1 MKPHQPK
8 PSPMVPRTVAQFAVN
23 THRTA
28 SKITLFGLLAL
39 GPLAA
44 SAGEL
49 SVAVVDTVG
58 KGVPD
63 TVVTLAPL
71 ESKTP
76 PPSRSSAT
84 AVMDQLQLAFVPR
97 VLVVAVG
104 TTVEFPNSDSVSHQ
118 VYSFSPAKKFQLPLY
133 KGQLHAPVVFDNGGL
148 VVLGCNIH
156 DQMVGYI
163 YVTPAPYFGKT
174 DASGSLRLADLKT
187 GDYRLIAWSPL
198 IADPTSTLE
207 RTVRIDAGEARAE
220 RIQLKQSLR
229 PRPEPR
235 PHRGDWEY

>member
-1 MKPHQPK
+1 MNRH
-8 PSPMVPRTVAQFAVN
+8 
-23 THRTA
+23 HRNRA
-28 SKITLFGLLAL
+28 LEIALFGLLAL
-39 GPLAA
+39 GSFAALA
-44 SAGEL
+44 GDL
-49 SVAVVDTVG
+49 SVTIVDTAG
-58 KGVPD
+58 RGVPD
-63 TVVTLAPL
+63 AVVTVAP
-71 ESKTP
+71 EEKSA
-76 PPSRSSAT
+76 AT
-84 AVMDQLQLAFVPR
+84 ARAAVTVVMDQIQLAFVPR

-104 TTVEFPNSDSVSHQ
+104 TTVEFPNNDSVSHQ

-133 KGQLHAPVVFDNGGL
+133 KGQLHPPVVFDHEGL

-174 DASGSLRLADLKT
+174 DASGVLRVPDLKA
-187 GDYRLIAWSPL
+187 GNYRLTLWSPL
-198 IADPTSTLE
+198 IADAASTLE
-207 RTVRIDAGEARAE
+207 RAVHVDAGEARAE

>member
-1 MKPHQPK
+1 MNRH
-8 PSPMVPRTVAQFAVN
+8 
-23 THRTA
+23 HRNRFLETA
-28 SKITLFGLLAL
+28 LFGLLAL
-39 GPLAA
+39 GSFAA
-44 SAGEL
+44 SAGDL
-49 SVAVVDTVG
+49 SVTIVDTAG
-58 KGVPD
+58 RGVPD
-63 TVVTLAPL
+63 AVVTVAP
-71 ESKTP
+71 EEK
-76 PPSRSSAT
+76 SAGAARAAVT
-84 AVMDQLQLAFVPR
+84 AVMDQIQLAFVPR

-104 TTVEFPNSDSVSHQ
+104 TIVEFPNNDSVSHQ

-133 KGQLHAPVVFDNGGL
+133 KGQLHPPVVFDHEGL

-174 DASGSLRLADLKT
+174 DASGVLRVPDLKA
-187 GDYRLIAWSPL
+187 GNYRLTVWSPL
-198 IADPTSTLE
+198 IADAASTLE
-207 RTVRIDAGEARAE
+207 RAVHVDAGEARAE

>member
-1 MKPHQPK
+1 MKSNHSNRPHT
-8 PSPMVPRTVAQFAVN
+8 VPRTAAQFAVN
-23 THRTA
+23 TRRTA
-28 SKITLFGLLAL
+28 SKITLFALLAL
-39 GPLAA
+39 GPVVA
-44 SAGEL
+44 SAGDL
-49 SVAVVDTVG
+49 TVAVVDTAG
-58 KGVPD
+58 KGIPD
-63 TVVTLAPL
+63 TVVTLTPL

-76 PPSRSSAT
+76 PPGRSSAT

-133 KGQLHAPVVFDNGGL
+133 KGQLHPPVVFDREGL

-174 DASGSLRLADLKT
+174 DASGALRLSDLKN

-207 RTVRIDAGEARAE
+207 RTVHLDAGEAHTE